1 METNCTGSKKGVSI
15 PLLAA
20 VIVCT
25 VAFIL
30 FLGVMFLEKDVEVSV
45 DGTVQSYKTYK
56 TTVGEL
62 LTEKNIELDPEDEV
76 NPGKD
81 FKLKDDMT
89 IVIKKAV
96 PIVLTDAGTTKEVKT
111 TEETVGELLKAK
123 GIVLGDKDKVFPN
136 LDARLVPYANV
147 KITRIEEKTVVEQK
161 SLAYDVTKRENRNM
175 DMGTTR
181 VVQEGEEGLAEVTYK
196 VTYED
201 GNEKAKEVLAERII
215 KQPLSKIV
223 EVGTLG
229 VLNTSRGDTIR
240 YTKQLNMVATAYDAT
255 YESTGKRPGDKG
267 YGITYTG
274 IPVREGI
281 VAVDPKVIPLGTKLY
296 VEGYG
301 YALAADTGGA
311 IKGNR
316 IDLYYDDPKKVDRF
330 GIKRLKVYILA
341 D

>member
-1 METNCTGSKKGVSI
+1 M
-15 PLLAA
+15 
-20 VIVCT
+20 
-25 VAFIL
+25 
-30 FLGVMFLEKDVEVSV
+30 VSV

-62 LTEKNIELDPEDEV
+62 LTEKNIELEPEDEV
-76 NPGKD
+76 YPGID
-81 FKLKDDMT
+81 VKLEDDMVIT
-89 IVIKKAV
+89 IKKAV
-96 PIVLTDAGTTKEVKT
+96 PIVLTDGGVTKELKT
-111 TEETVGELLKAK
+111 TEETVGDFLKAK

-136 LDARLVPYANV
+136 PDDRLVPYVNV
-147 KITRIEEKTVVEQK
+147 KITRIEEKTLVEQK
-161 SLAYDVTKRENRNM
+161 KLPYDVTKRENRNM
-175 DMGTTR
+175 DQGTTK
-181 VVQEGEEGLAEVTYK
+181 VVQEGEEGLAEVTYN

-201 GNEKAKEVLAERII
+201 GKEKTREVLAERII

-229 VLNTSRGDTIR
+229 VLKTSRGDTIR
-240 YTKQLNMVATAYDAT
+240 YTKQLTMIATAYDAT
-255 YESTGKRPGDKG
+255 YESTGKRPGDRD

-274 IPVREGI
+274 VPVREGI

-301 YALAADTGGA
+301 YALAADIGGA

-330 GIKRLKVYILA
+330 GVKKLKVYVLA